1 MGFSRNLF
9 IGNQEAYQK
18 YMKIPEDDISLP
30 ETIKYIVGGVNCPE
44 GQGDIQECAIKDYR
58 IHGGDCQDGI
68 SDMFI
73 VCATEKKIIPGQ
85 WGEWQMT
92 SPCRPWE
99 DYYSQ
104 GKRAHQV
111 HLSSK
116 HGKIANIENIE
127 KICQYFFLPSFICK
141 KISFTI
147 IFLKKRGTVFRKK
160 IPTMIIQFLIAAVR
174 G

>member
-9 IGNQEAYQK
+9 IGNQEDYQE
-18 YMKIPEDDISLP
+18 YMKVKEDDISLP
-30 ETIKYIVGGVNCPE
+30 ETIEYIVGGVNCPE

-73 VCATEKKIIPGQ
+73 VCATEKKIIPGK
-85 WGEWQMT
+85 WSEWQMT

-104 GKRAHQV
+104 GKRTHQV
-111 HLSSK
+111 HLT
-116 HGKIANIENIE
+116 E
-127 KICQYFFLPSFICK
+127 L
-141 KISFTI
+141 
-147 IFLKKRGTVFRKK
+147 
-160 IPTMIIQFLIAAVR
+160 
-174 G
+174 